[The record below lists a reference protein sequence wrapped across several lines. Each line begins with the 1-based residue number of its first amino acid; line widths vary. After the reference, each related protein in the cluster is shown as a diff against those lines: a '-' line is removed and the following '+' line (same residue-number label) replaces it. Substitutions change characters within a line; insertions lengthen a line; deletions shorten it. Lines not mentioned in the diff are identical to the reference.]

1 MTTPISRHFATVGQR
16 QVHYRRAGNG
26 PMVFLLN
33 QSPNSS
39 TEYIPLIRRLAQNHT
54 VIAPDTPGNGLS
66 DPLTIEQPGMGDF
79 ADAVVGLFDELG
91 VDKAPVYGFHTGG
104 LCALEMARRHP
115 DRVVMTISNGYL
127 HMDQAQIDAILEN
140 YFAELTIDWSGSHL
154 TFVWA
159 RMRNQYVFFPWF
171 RTEVAAR
178 MDYDMPPPE
187 YIHEAVMEILRAG
200 DHYRGPYRAAFV
212 FSAAEAVQQAKAP
225 AVVMTSKEDVLF
237 PGMARMPT
245 PAASVRTMEP
255 ETHAASEDLLAQL
268 LLETPGPSAPPVART
283 KPLRGKTH
291 AEFIAVEGGS
301 LYARRNTDADGRP
314 VVFQHA
320 SASSSWGCD
329 RLMQHFIGRRPVVA
343 IDLPGNGESEDLIG
357 ANEDIVARQAAI
369 LVAALDQLGYS
380 EVDFYGDWGGGTVGV
395 ELARQ
400 APDLVKHLAVPNLV
414 FLDKDG
420 RQEYAEKYTPELEI
434 DENGLHFIKVWNM
447 VRDQALY
454 APWFERKK
462 TNIIRSGEP
471 DIAPEVIHRRT
482 LDLLKCGDRYRALYA
497 AHFNYPIEQKLKA
510 VQCPLMLGSPQSSA
524 SQRAAALGLKN
535 YQLNELPSDDRAQL
549 ADALMAFFDS

>member
-1 MTTPISRHFATVGQR
+1 MSTPISRHFATVGQR
-16 QVHYRRAGNG
+16 QVHYRRAGEG

-39 TEYIPLIRRLAQNHT
+39 TEYIPLIQRLAKNHT

-66 DPLTIEQPGMGDF
+66 DPLTIDQPVMGDF

-104 LCALEMARRHP
+104 LCALEMARRNP
-115 DRVVMTISNGYL
+115 DRVTMTISNGYL
-127 HMDQAQIDAILEN
+127 QMEQAEIDAILEN
-140 YFAELTIDWSGSHL
+140 YFAKLTIDWSGSHL

-187 YIHEAVMEILRAG
+187 HIHEAVMEILRAG
-200 DHYRGPYRAAFV
+200 DHYRGPYRAAFT

-225 AVVMTSKEDVLF
+225 AVVMTSKQDVLF

-255 ETHAASEDLLAQL
+255 ETHAASEDLLEQL
-268 LLETPGPSAPPVART
+268 LLETPGPNAPAVAPT
-283 KPLRGKTH
+283 KPLKGRTH
-291 AEFIAVEGGS
+291 AEFIPVEGGD
-301 LYARRNTDADGRP
+301 LYARRNTDVGGRP
-314 VVFQHA
+314 IVFQHA

-329 RLMQHFIGRRPVVA
+329 RLMQHFIGRRPVLAV
-343 IDLPGNGESEDLIG
+343 DLPGNGESGDLIG
-357 ANEDIVARQAAI
+357 ADEDVVARQAAFLAQAI
-369 LVAALDQLGYS
+369 RQLGYS
-380 EVDFYGDWGGGTVGV
+380 EVDFFGDWGGGTVGV
-395 ELARQ
+395 ELAVQ
-400 APDLVKHLAVPNLV
+400 EPDLVKHLAVPNLV
-414 FLDKDG
+414 FLEADNRD
-420 RQEYAEKYTPELEI
+420 EYAQRYTPEIVI
-434 DENGLHFIKVWNM
+434 DENGCHFIKVWNM
-447 VRDQALY
+447 VRDQTLY

-462 TNIIRSGEP
+462 ANIIRSGEP

-497 AHFNYPIEQKLKA
+497 AHFSYPILQRLTD
-510 VQCPLMLGSPQSSA
+510 VQCPILLGSPGSPA
-524 SQRAAALGLKN
+524 SQRAAGLGLKN

-549 ADALMAFFDS
+549 ADAMMAFFDT